1 MNCKENR
8 RMLRIKVFENAQS
21 FFERQFSTGTDIRI
35 GRASHCEMQLD
46 SKRVSREHG
55 RIYHKDD
62 FWHVEDL
69 KSQNGIR
76 LNGNKIAAEK
86 LQSGDVLQIGDYRL
100 EITILSAAAAKTE
113 APADEDKTVLLQGAP
128 ESDRTVIRQGFPG
141 PGSPRKGIAD
151 KIAALPPKTKI
162 LSGALAGVVLLLLI
176 IMMMPSSEKTPTPEN
191 SVLTAEQEKTETM
204 MDAEARH
211 QMDIYL
217 QSGREQFDAGN
228 YTEAL
233 VRFQA
238 ALNIDPQ
245 NAEAIESLRLSR
257 EKMREMEELRRM
269 AAEEQQQRM
278 TRVNA
283 IVSRARDASRRAEYT
298 NALEMLAEAEFLA
311 PGDASIAS
319 LKTEIE
325 TAVKDEKVRKA
336 DALDRQQENLA
347 RLKQHFDAG
356 QQYHDQGKY
365 FNALQEW
372 SQVLALNMD
381 TPESAHVRHAI
392 VHLKKLLED
401 EVTKDYDKGKK
412 FLQNKDYTQAMR
424 HLKKVTM
431 VNPDY
436 ADAGRMLT
444 EATREVE
451 AAARQAFQEGL
462 VYEGIGQREKA
473 LEKWRE
479 VLRVMPD
486 ESNAYYQRAMD
497 KLK

>member
-1 MNCKENR
+1 
-8 RMLRIKVFENAQS
+8 MLNIKVFENAQS
-21 FFERQFSTGTDIRI
+21 FFEKQFSAGGTIRI
-35 GRASHCEMQLD
+35 GRAPHCDLVLD

-55 RIYHKDD
+55 RIYHADGA
-62 FWHVEDL
+62 WHVEDL

-76 LNGNKIAAEK
+76 LNGTKVATEK
-86 LQSGDVLQIGDYRL
+86 LQHGDVIQIGDYRL
-100 EITILSAAAAKTE
+100 EITLSE
-113 APADEDKTVLLQGAP
+113 AVTPTVPPVTPPADDDRTVLLGAPPESDKTVVR
-128 ESDRTVIRQGFPG
+128 EGFPSPG
-141 PGSPRKGIAD
+141 PAAGGLTGR
-151 KIAALPPKTKI
+151 IAAFPTKI
-162 LSGALAGVVLLLLI
+162 KILGGVLAVLVLLMLVV
-176 IMMMPSSEKTPTPEN
+176 IMLPSSEKASDPEDTI
-191 SVLTAEQEKTETM
+191 VAAEQEKTETM

-211 QMDIYL
+211 QLNIYL

-257 EKMREMEELRRM
+257 EKMREMEELRRI

-283 IVSRARDASRRAEYT
+283 IVSQARDASGRAEYT

-311 PGDASIAS
+311 PGDASVAS

-325 TAVKDEKVRKA
+325 TALKDEKVRKA

-365 FNALQEW
+365 FDALQEW

-436 ADAGRMLT
+436 ADAGRLLV

-451 AAARQAFQEGL
+451 AGARQAFQEGL

-473 LEKWRE
+473 AEKWRE

-486 ESNAYYQRAMD
+486 ESNVYYQRAMD